1 MEANGKHKKKKA
13 GRSRRSERN
22 KSVNQDGVQDEI
34 VTDLNEVQVQ
44 DLNVDQDQIE
54 DLNVVQDHV
63 HELNVDKDQ
72 DLNADQDQD
81 LNVAED
87 QAEKTNVESLEQ
99 SFTAEDSITTR

>member
-1 MEANGKHKKKKA
+1 MCGAAPEVSSAYTAVSLCGL
-13 GRSRRSERN
+13 
-22 KSVNQDGVQDEI
+22 I